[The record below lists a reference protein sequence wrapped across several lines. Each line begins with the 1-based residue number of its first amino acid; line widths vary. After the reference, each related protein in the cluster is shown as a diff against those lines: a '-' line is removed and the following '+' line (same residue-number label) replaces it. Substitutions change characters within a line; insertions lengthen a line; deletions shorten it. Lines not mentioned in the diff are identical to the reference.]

1 MYVLV
6 TGAAGFIG
14 STVCERLLAKGVHVL
29 GLDNMNDYYEVSLK
43 EARLAKLT
51 AQSGFEF
58 VKVDISDRD
67 GIMALVDRCK
77 GLTHIVHLAAQAG
90 VRYSLIDPYAYVT
103 SNVMG
108 HVVMSEFAKR
118 IEGLEHFVY
127 ASSSSVYGA
136 NKELPFS
143 VADRVDQ
150 PDSLYAATKRADELL
165 ARTYAHLWNLP
176 STGLR
181 FFTVY
186 GPWGRPDMAA
196 FMFTKAIYEG
206 RKITVFNNGEMWRD
220 FTYVDDIVSGVIAV
234 MAKPP
239 TDVTPPCKLYN
250 IGNHK
255 SEKLTRFVE
264 VLEQAIGKKAEIE
277 FGPMQPGDVASTYA
291 DIEATQR
298 DFGFE
303 PTTSIED
310 GLPRFVQWYRDYYK
324 LGAA

>member
-14 STVCERLLAKGVHVL
+14 SQVCARLLSEGARVL
-29 GLDNMNDYYEVSLK
+29 GLDNLNDYYEVSLK
-43 EARLAKLT
+43 EARLARLT
-51 AQSGFEF
+51 GKPGFEF
-58 VKVDISDRD
+58 VKADISDRD
-67 GIMALVDRCK
+67 AIMALAERCK

-108 HVVMSEFAKR
+108 HVVMSEFARR
-118 IEGLEHFVY
+118 IEDLQHFVY

-136 NKELPFS
+136 NKDLPFS

-165 ARTYAHLWNLP
+165 ARTYAHLWKLP
-176 STGLR
+176 CTGLR

-196 FMFTKAIYEG
+196 FIFTKAIYEG

-220 FTYVDDIVSGVIAV
+220 FTFVDDIVSGVVAV
-234 MAKPP
+234 AKKPP
-239 TDVTPPCKLYN
+239 SDAALPNQVYN

-255 SEKLTRFVE
+255 SEKLTHFVE

-277 FGPMQPGDVASTYA
+277 FAPMQPGDVTSTYA
-291 DIEATQR
+291 DIEATTR
-298 DFGFE
+298 DFGFV
-303 PTTSIED
+303 PTTSIEV
-310 GLPRFVQWYRDYYK
+310 GLPKFVAWYRDYY
-324 LGAA
+324 GVAAA